1 MSSSWLLWLI
11 LSWLTGSPVTA
22 ALVLLAIWF
31 VGDRASFRLLPDP
44 LRAWRRFSRRGDLE
58 RTLSANPSDRRA
70 RFELASLLLDARRP
84 ARALEVLRPNLEAG
98 DDDVHTAFLYGV
110 LLERTGQRAQAER
123 ILSLARGQEP
133 EYRLGEIDLE
143 LGRNRLGA
151 GDLAGAREAL
161 ERLVSTR
168 PGTVQGRWLLAKAL
182 EGLGDAAG
190 AERRRAEAWREY
202 AALPRFKRAEE
213 RPWAWRI
220 KPWRPAVIGCL
231 VLAVI
236 VAAALAVARA
246 PAPTS
251 PREDLR
257 ELERE

>member
-31 VGDRASFRLLPDP
+31 LSDRASFRLLPDP
-44 LRAWRRFSRRGDLE
+44 LRAWRRLSRRGVLE
-58 RTLSANPSDRRA
+58 RTLAANPSDRRA

-84 ARALEVLRPNLEAG
+84 AHALEVLRPNLEAG

-110 LLERTGQRAQAER
+110 LLERTGQRPQAER
-123 ILSLARGQEP
+123 ILSLAREKDPG
-133 EYRLGEIDLE
+133 YRLGEIDLE

-151 GDLAGAREAL
+151 GDLPGAREAL
-161 ERLVSTR
+161 ERLVSAR

-190 AERRRAEAWREY
+190 AEGRRAEAWREY
-202 AALPRFKRAEE
+202 VAMPRFKRADE

-220 KPWRPAVIGCL
+220 KPWRPAIIAGV
-231 VLAVI
+231 VLAVGL
-236 VAAALAVARA
+236 ALAFTVAGA
-246 PAPTS
+246 PAPPAS
-251 PREDLR
+251 PEDLR
-257 ELERE
+257 EMRRD

>member
-11 LSWLTGSPVTA
+11 LSWLTGSPITA

-31 VGDRASFRLLPDP
+31 LGDRVSFRLLPDP
-44 LRAWRRFSRRGDLE
+44 VRAWGRFSRRGSLE
-58 RTLSANPSDRRA
+58 RTLAANPSDRRA

-110 LLERTGQRAQAER
+110 LLGRTGQRAQAER
-123 ILSLARGQEP
+123 ILSLAREKDP
-133 EYRLGEIDLE
+133 AYRLGEIDLE

-161 ERLVSTR
+161 ERLVSIR
-168 PGTVQGRWLLAKAL
+168 PGTVPGRWLLAKAL

-190 AERRRAEAWREY
+190 AERVRREAWREY
-202 AALPRFKRAEE
+202 VALPRFRRAEE

-220 KPWRPAVIGCL
+220 NPWRPAMI
-231 VLAVI
+231 
-236 VAAALAVARA
+236 ALAVLVALVAVALAIAGA
-246 PAPTS
+246 PGAT
-251 PREDLR
+251 
-257 ELERE
+257 